1 MGETKI
7 IQRLEEEMKL
17 HKKTRKDEKKKK
29 KGVSGSHLSFDDTP
43 NTIKKNSQLG
53 ESVGIW

>member
-17 HKKTRKDEKKKK
+17 HKKTREERGEEKKR
-29 KGVSGSHLSFDDTP
+29 KGCRGH
-43 NTIKKNSQLG
+43 I
-53 ESVGIW
+53 